1 MNIRLILTT
10 LAVATLVQLAMVMA
24 GHYVPVI
31 KNNVFA
37 LGGMAI
43 SLAAGLAYARL
54 AAQGWVPSLTGGA
67 LVGGACALIGI
78 SVSLALKDVPPMV
91 LALGTLSSAVTGA
104 IGGAIGRLLA

>member
-1 MNIRLILTT
+1 MNTRLILTT
-10 LAVATLVQLAMVMA
+10 VAVATLVQLAMVIA

-54 AAQGWVPSLTGGA
+54 AGGGWAPSLTGGA
-67 LVGGACALIGI
+67 AVGGVCALIGI
-78 SVSLALKDVPPMV
+78 GVSLALKDVPPMV
-91 LALGTLSSAVTGA
+91 LALGTFSSAVTGA
-104 IGGAIGRLLA
+104 IGGAIGKLLA